1 MNIFERFR
9 IIGLGLQATKQ
20 IMTLIEHATLEPRS
34 PTASADADS
43 LSVGTLLVPVTDS
56 VAKVAVL
63 YGLSGL
69 SALLNA
75 VKSGDDV
82 ANPQAQVA
90 WGAFQKSQVNAGQVW
105 RILTYSLVHPSFA
118 QALRESAA
126 MGILGTATTRFQSF
140 SLAFSAV
147 RLGIFVPLLVTA
159 PQADNDTVLINM
171 SGSSYCLLGVFLA
184 SLATDRDRLSVHSQS
199 DVLAATG
206 LGVLSTQMLVRL
218 LRSSGQTRKAGLAS
232 LGAGIVSTV
241 IMQIVRRVNANK
253 AE

>member
-1 MNIFERFR
+1 MNIFDRLR

-20 IMTLIEHATLEPRS
+20 LFALSEHDPLNAGEPES
-34 PTASADADS
+34 ISDS
-43 LSVGTLLVPVTDS
+43 DLLPVGTLLVPVTDS
-56 VAKVAVL
+56 LAKVAVL
-63 YGLSGL
+63 YGLSGV

-75 VKSGDDV
+75 AKSGADD
-82 ANPQAQVA
+82 ADTQAQVG

-140 SLAFSAV
+140 GLAFSAV

-159 PQADNDTVLINM
+159 PQADDDAVLINM

-184 SLATDRDRLSVHSQS
+184 SIATDRDRLSLRSQN

-206 LGVLSTQMLVRL
+206 LGVLSAQMLVRL
-218 LRSSGQTRKAGLAS
+218 LQSSGQARKAGFAS
-232 LGAGIVSTV
+232 LGAGVLSTV
-241 IMQIVRRVNANK
+241 IMQIVRRINANK
-253 AE
+253 AD

>member
-20 IMTLIEHATLEPRS
+20 LFALTEHAPFE
-34 PTASADADS
+34 ASAPATDDSDS
-43 LSVGTLLVPVTDS
+43 LAVGTLLVPVTDS
-56 VAKVAVL
+56 LAKVAVL

-75 VKSGDDV
+75 VKSGDNA
-82 ANPQAQVA
+82 ANPQAAVA
-90 WGAFQKSQVNAGQVW
+90 WGAFQKSQVTGGQVW

-159 PQADNDTVLINM
+159 PQADNDAVLINM

-184 SLATDRDRLSVHSQS
+184 SLATDRDRLSVRSQN

-206 LGVLSTQMLVRL
+206 LGVLSAQMLVRL
-218 LRSSGQTRKAGLAS
+218 LRSSGQTRNAGLAS

-241 IMQIVRRVNANK
+241 IMQIVRRINANK
-253 AE
+253 PA